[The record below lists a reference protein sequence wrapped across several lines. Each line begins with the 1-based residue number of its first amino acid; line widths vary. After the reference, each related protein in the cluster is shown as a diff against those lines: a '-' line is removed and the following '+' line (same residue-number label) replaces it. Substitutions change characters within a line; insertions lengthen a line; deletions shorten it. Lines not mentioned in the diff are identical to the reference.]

1 MSRFEDVFKFSV
13 LSWTV
18 AGCLLLGT
26 NKAKADFLDYAS
38 GCTVGMGAGLVGA
51 AFANTKLPE
60 GQKVNAS
67 GYGATAIL
75 NCLVA
80 MGFVGIVGS
89 DAEFEA
95 TWKMQK
101 ENENLSYQLRRL
113 SKERCLINATCS
125 PGGRAII
132 VDTDVEIKKQG
143 DKVFEVTTSTIEAN
157 E

>member
-1 MSRFEDVFKFSV
+1 
-13 LSWTV
+13 
-18 AGCLLLGT
+18 
-26 NKAKADFLDYAS
+26 
-38 GCTVGMGAGLVGA
+38 
-51 AFANTKLPE
+51 
-60 GQKVNAS
+60 
-67 GYGATAIL
+67 
-75 NCLVA
+75 
-80 MGFVGIVGS
+80 
-89 DAEFEA
+89 
-95 TWKMQK
+95 MQK